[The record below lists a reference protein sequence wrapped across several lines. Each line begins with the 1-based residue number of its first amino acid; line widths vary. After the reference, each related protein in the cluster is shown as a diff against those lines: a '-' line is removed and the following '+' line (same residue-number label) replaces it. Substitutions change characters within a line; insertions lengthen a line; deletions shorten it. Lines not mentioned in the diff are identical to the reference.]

1 MEEVVA
7 EPFEPTRARVGLGAL
22 ERDRHRAADPIHAWG
37 WKGVP
42 YVSYQYRVFWRFG
55 PDILSW
61 NLYEDGTKILY
72 EIVRRFVVRFVVSGW
87 VLALSVHTM
96 ARCRSATAVHNPA
109 WEVVYVRW

>member
-61 NLYEDGTKILY
+61 NLHKDGTKILY
-72 EIVRRFVVRFVVSGW
+72 EIVVILRSTLRSIGMSSSPVRTYHGS
-87 VLALSVHTM
+87 LSKRHGG
-96 ARCRSATAVHNPA
+96 A
-109 WEVVYVRW
+109 